1 MLSLE
6 RLEPPAFFSV
16 FGKMVNAPQD
26 AGMFMVVAS
35 TVCFPGFVSQIKTVC
50 LSVCLSVFLH
60 KIHKDFTAHKLK
72 TALVIIRAPSAAG
85 SARVPV

>member
-16 FGKMVNAPQD
+16 FGKMVNAPQECSWWLLPLCVFL
-26 AGMFMVVAS
+26 GS
-35 TVCFPGFVSQIKTVC
+35 CPKSKQ
-50 LSVCLSVFLH
+50 SVCLSVFLH